1 MAGGGHCGRTL
12 IRLHPATAS
21 GNDMGKKLLVVVLG
35 VLACAGAMAQSRGD
49 WVLGQWQGGAYW
61 FPGVVQERSGDNVTI
76 AYDDGTTETMPL
88 KRVRAYTWTLGTR
101 VECRWSGGNEWYTGK
116 IAGMSKDGTE
126 IDVTYDDGDRER
138 IATGGCR
145 SR

>member
-1 MAGGGHCGRTL
+1 
-12 IRLHPATAS
+12 
-21 GNDMGKKLLVVVLG
+21 MGKKLLVVALG

-76 AYDDGTTETMPL
+76 LYDDGTRETVAL
-88 KRVRAYTWTLGTR
+88 KRTKPYDWALGTS
-101 VECRWSGGNEWYTGK
+101 VECRWAGGSAWYTGK
-116 IAGMSKDGTE
+116 ITGMAKDGSE
-126 IDVTYDDGDRER
+126 IDVLYDDGDRER

>member
-12 IRLHPATAS
+12 IRLHPATSS
-21 GNDMGKKLLVVVLG
+21 GNEMGKKLLVAVLG
-35 VLACAGAMAQSRGD
+35 VLACAGAMAQTRGD

-61 FPGVVQERSGDNVTI
+61 FPGVVQERSSGNVTI
-76 AYDDGTTETMPL
+76 QYDDGTSETVPL
-88 KRVRAYTWTLGTR
+88 KQVRPYTWNLGTR
-101 VECRWSGGNEWYTGK
+101 VECRWSGGQEWSAGK

-126 IDVTYDDGDRER
+126 IDVAYDDGDRER

>member
-1 MAGGGHCGRTL
+1 
-12 IRLHPATAS
+12 
-21 GNDMGKKLLVVVLG
+21 MGKTLMVLLLG

-61 FPGVVQERSGDNVTI
+61 FPGVVQERNGDRVTI
-76 AYDDGTTETMPL
+76 LYDDGTRETVPS
-88 KRVRAYTWTLGTR
+88 KRVRPYTWALGTR
-101 VECRWSGGNEWYTGK
+101 VECRWSGGSEWYTGK
-116 IAGMSKDGTE
+116 ITGMAKDGSE
-126 IDVTYDDGDRER
+126 IDVLYDDGDRER

>member
-1 MAGGGHCGRTL
+1 M
-12 IRLHPATAS
+12 RLLAATSS
-21 GNDMGKKLLVVVLG
+21 GNDMGKKLAVVMLG

-61 FPGVVQERSGDNVTI
+61 FPGVVQERSGGNVTI
-76 AYDDGTTETMPL
+76 QYDDGTSETVPL
-88 KRVRAYTWTLGTR
+88 KQVRPYTWTLGTR
-101 VECRWSGGNEWYTGK
+101 VECRWSGGQEWYAGK

-126 IDVTYDDGDRER
+126 IDVAYDDGDRER